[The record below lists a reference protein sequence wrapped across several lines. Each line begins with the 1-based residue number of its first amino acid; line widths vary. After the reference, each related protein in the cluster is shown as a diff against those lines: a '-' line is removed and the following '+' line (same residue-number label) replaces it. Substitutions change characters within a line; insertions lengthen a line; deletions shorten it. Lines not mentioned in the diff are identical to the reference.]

1 MAENMEEIE
10 VMERSKWTVLDEEEI
25 LARFE
30 RFKSR
35 VTERYGG
42 QWERMRRARAFL
54 SGEEQWGP
62 ADDRHISEK
71 RNRLTVNVIANNVA
85 STANSYDEY
94 AYKWYTGDYKK
105 DYALDK
111 FLSKPG
117 NCSCSMEALK
127 EEISVGLGVMCVGT
141 EDSGAPAIY
150 TIPDFER
157 VMLDPDSYDIT
168 GEDMT
173 ECALIDYRGKN
184 WVRLHYGSE
193 YVPSEEAQNLVP
205 CKPGLI
211 PIVTYYV
218 MEDEGCHVYEFV
230 NRRPSDRGVMPF
242 KRIPVF
248 PVYGEIYMRKD
259 GERAF
264 RGIPEKARDIQ
275 RLVNMAYTQMGERLA
290 LSPKPQF
297 LGSVKSFKDLD
308 TYYKQAASGLNPILP
323 YNDTDPKN
331 PNKEIKPPE
340 RFDMQVQFQDLTGI
354 IGETLNL
361 MGSVTGVDSH
371 GLADGTVEKTATE
384 VEYASKVFSNN
395 VRHYY
400 THLKFSFQAMG
411 QFIADM
417 VGMDAEIE
425 VCQGPDEMMQRQVAR
440 TELAQLLQVAEPNQ
454 KVPIINAI
462 LQSHPDNEIL
472 GQLYAELN
480 SVPAPTMMEEQMANT
495 IEQMKLAI
503 EERDQRL
510 QEQQQIIDQYDKS
523 TQEQDKNIEF
533 ELAKMKL
540 QHQYGIEDKIIEAQL
555 DSGAD
560 ADRAAIEAQRARIQ
574 LEKEAESAAIAV
586 EGARQKLE
594 VDKARAGMDLQKAG
608 LANEIEAQKGEI
620 ELAKQDALAE
630 QAVKNASRKSGAVK
644 KENDNAD

>member
-1 MAENMEEIE
+1 M
-10 VMERSKWTVLDEEEI
+10 
-25 LARFE
+25 
-30 RFKSR
+30 
-35 VTERYGG
+35 
-42 QWERMRRARAFL
+42 
-54 SGEEQWGP
+54 
-62 ADDRHISEK
+62 
-71 RNRLTVNVIANNVA
+71 VNVIANNVA

-94 AYKWYTGDYKK
+94 SYKWFTGDYKK

-111 FLSKPG
+111 FLEKPG

-127 EEISVGLGVMCVGT
+127 ETLSVGLGVMCVGT
-141 EDSGAPAIY
+141 DKDDAAAIY
-150 TIPDFER
+150 TVPDFER
-157 VMLDPDSYDIT
+157 VMLDPDSYDLT

-184 WVRLHYGSE
+184 WVRLNYGSDF
-193 YVPSEEAQNLVP
+193 VPNESAQNLVP

-218 MEDEGCHVYEFV
+218 MEDNGCHVYEFV
-230 NRRPSDRGVMPF
+230 NRRVIDKGVAPI

-248 PVYGEIYMRKD
+248 PVYGEVYIRKD

-264 RGIPEKARDIQ
+264 RGIPEKAKDIQ

-290 LSPKPQF
+290 MSPKPQF
-297 LGSVKSFKDLD
+297 MGTAEAFKDLD
-308 TYYKQAASGLNPILP
+308 NYYKQAASGINPILP
-323 YNDTDPKN
+323 YNRTTKDKKT
-331 PNKEIKPPE
+331 ELQPPQ
-340 RFDMQVQFQDLTGI
+340 RFDMQVQFQDLAGI

-371 GLADGTVEKTATE
+371 GLADNTVEKTATE

-411 QFIADM
+411 QFLADM
-417 VGMDAEIE
+417 VGLDAEIQ

-440 TELAQLLQVAEPNQ
+440 AELSQLLQVAEPNQ
-454 KVPIINAI
+454 KTPIINAI

-503 EERDQRL
+503 EERDQKM
-510 QEQQQIIDQYDKS
+510 QEMQQVIDQYDKS
-523 TQEQDKNIEF
+523 TKEQDKNIEF

-540 QHQYGIEDKIIEAQL
+540 QHQYDIEDKIVDAQL

-560 ADRAAIEAQRARIQ
+560 ADKAAIEAQRARIQ
-574 LEKEAESAAIAV
+574 LEKEAESAAIQL
-586 EGARQKLE
+586 ETEKQKLG
-594 VDKARAGMDLQKAG
+594 VAQAKAGMDLQKAG
-608 LANEIEAQKGEI
+608 LANEIAAQKGEI

-630 QAVKNASRKSGAVK
+630 QAVKNARKRAKAKPK
-644 KENDNAD
+644 KEIDDAD